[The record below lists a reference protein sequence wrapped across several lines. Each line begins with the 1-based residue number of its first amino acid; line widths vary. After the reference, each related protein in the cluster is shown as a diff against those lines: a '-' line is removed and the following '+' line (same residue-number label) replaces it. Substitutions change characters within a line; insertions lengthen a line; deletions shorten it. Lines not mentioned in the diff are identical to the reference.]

1 MKELTDEQMNNFF
14 NILVNYKVSKDK
26 VKNKELNDYIFQ
38 KIIDNKISCD
48 KIIFDDDDDK
58 EYFLNLLAD
67 LEQ

>member
-1 MKELTDEQMNNFF
+1 MKELTDEQMNIFF
-14 NILVNYKVSKDK
+14 NILTEYTVPKDM
-26 VKNKELNDYIFQ
+26 VKKKELNDYIFQ

-58 EYFLNLLAD
+58 EYFFNLLAD